1 VVSYLPWVEVYRP
14 KKLDDVIGQDE
25 VVRVLKAFV
34 STSNFPH
41 LIFSGPPGCGK
52 TTCAFALANE
62 IYGENYRSNIL
73 DLNASDDRGIDVVRG
88 KIKDFARSSSISGI
102 PFKIIFLDESDAL
115 TPEAQ
120 HALRRTME
128 MYSSNVKFILSC
140 NYASKLIEP
149 IQSRCAVLRFK
160 ALTYNDI
167 KKMVD
172 RIAKNEGLEID
183 EDAIEALSDCCEG
196 DMRKV
201 INLLQTIA
209 FSRKKISKED
219 VYRFGNLVS
228 PTEIKRIVE
237 LSLSKDFGSASKEL
251 NTLFFEEGFSGEDI
265 LLAMYK
271 EILKRQIPDEK
282 KMRIIEK
289 IGECNFRISEGA
301 NELIQLSAL
310 IAFICSV

>member
-1 VVSYLPWVEVYRP
+1 
-14 KKLDDVIGQDE
+14 
-25 VVRVLKAFV
+25 
-34 STSNFPH
+34 
-41 LIFSGPPGCGK
+41 
-52 TTCAFALANE
+52 
-62 IYGENYRSNIL
+62 
-73 DLNASDDRGIDVVRG
+73 
-88 KIKDFARSSSISGI
+88 
-102 PFKIIFLDESDAL
+102 
-115 TPEAQ
+115 
-120 HALRRTME
+120 
-128 MYSSNVKFILSC
+128 
-140 NYASKLIEP
+140 
-149 IQSRCAVLRFK
+149 
-160 ALTYNDI
+160 
-167 KKMVD
+167 MVD

-237 LSLSKDFGSASKEL
+237 LSLSKDFGSASKYL